1 MKVVKFPRKPKKTP
15 EEAAAEYRAVVA
27 VEAARHAIGSRPGGI
42 SARPVNVAEVRMIAG
57 NEYQV
62 DLSMEEAEEGLRI
75 AQGNE
80 AARKSATAITPDNII
95 KFPNIGTGIDRDEP
109 GHAARPW
116 LPPLAVWAG
125 RVGLGVA
132 GAGAVYAAVVVT
144 YNVDHS
150 GVPGAVIAVVYSAI
164 GGGAI
169 RAAREYPTAIN
180 VARVKWGV
188 FQRWAEQLD

>member
-1 MKVVKFPRKPKKTP
+1 VKFIRKSGKTP
-15 EEAAAEYRAVVA
+15 EAAAAEYRSVVA
-27 VEAARHAIGSRPGGI
+27 IEAARRAIDSRPGGI
-42 SARPVNVAEVRMIAG
+42 STRPVNVAEIRMIAG

-62 DLSMEEAEEGLRI
+62 DLTAEEAEEGLRI
-75 AQGNE
+75 ALGNE
-80 AARKSATAITPDNII
+80 AARKSATAKTPDNII
-95 KFPNIGTGIDRDEP
+95 KFPNIGTGVDRDEP

-132 GAGAVYAAVVVT
+132 GAGSVYAAVVLT

-150 GVPGAVIAVVYSAI
+150 GVPGVAIAVVYSAL

-180 VARVKWGV
+180 VARTKWGV
-188 FQRWAEQLD
+188 FQRWAETLD